1 MLKQIHTEITG
12 GIGADVLIGTE
23 RADYIQGKGGGDWLD
38 GRGGNDLISGGLGDD
53 RLFGGGGSD
62 RLYGGIGDDR
72 LYGGDGHDILH
83 GGRGNGLL
91 TGGEG
96 HDRFVFDLKGGNDLV
111 TDYTVGEDRLDFRD
125 FDIATR
131 GEVLDHALQN
141 GADVVFTFDGGETVT
156 LQDVQL
162 TTLHATDILI

>member
-1 MLKQIHTEITG
+1 
-12 GIGADVLIGTE
+12 
-23 RADYIQGKGGGDWLD
+23 
-38 GRGGNDLISGGLGDD
+38 
-53 RLFGGGGSD
+53 
-62 RLYGGIGDDR
+62 
-72 LYGGDGHDILH
+72 LH